1 MRWPQKFGPFRWL
14 SGKAI
19 IAPFWARV
27 DEDLAFKNG
36 NSKVYYQAYEQ
47 SSQGHP
53 QKEMILSLASQDVQ
67 RYTTEETFKNFTATW
82 VLVVTWVKLCPYVSC
97 TELLCPWVSL

>member
-53 QKEMILSLASQDVQ
+53 QKEMIP
-67 RYTTEETFKNFTATW
+67 TEFGIYINVMSSICE
-82 VLVVTWVKLCPYVSC
+82 
-97 TELLCPWVSL
+97 

>member
-1 MRWPQKFGPFRWL
+1 L

-27 DEDLAFKNG
+27 NEDLAFKNG

-53 QKEMILSLASQDVQ
+53 QKEKILSLASQHVR
-67 RYTTEETFKNFTATW
+67 RYTTEEKFKNFTATW
-82 VLVVTWVKLCPYVSC
+82 VLVVTWVNLCPYVSC